1 MCCFGSKRRGSG
13 GVGNNTQESRNCRE
27 MNLDPVPEST
37 FIAERWTWIRR
48 QNPVSSP
55 RDECES
61 SARIKFH
68 RREMNL
74 NQESESRFQNLNPG
88 FRKWIQFHKT
98 DSSMNPVWV
107 QRKMRLVRIWFE
119 KEEMNHE
126 TRASATQFDIGTLKL
141 IIIYSYFRWEECAK
155 TASRDMLEE
164 ESGWEQ
170 KETYRKAL
178 TNTPMHKIVH
188 SEDSNE
194 PKTNWHY
201 IKRHAQ
207 TCLKLQAILGILL

>member
-1 MCCFGSKRRGSG
+1 
-13 GVGNNTQESRNCRE
+13 
-27 MNLDPVPEST
+27 MNVNPAPESS
-37 FIAERWTWIRR
+37 FIAERWMWIQR
-48 QNPVSSP
+48 QNQVSSP
-55 RDECES
+55 RDESES
-61 SARIKFH
+61 RIWI
-68 RREMNL
+68 
-74 NQESESRFQNLNPG
+74 QVSESESRFQNLDPG

-178 TNTPMHKIVH
+178 TNASMHKIVH